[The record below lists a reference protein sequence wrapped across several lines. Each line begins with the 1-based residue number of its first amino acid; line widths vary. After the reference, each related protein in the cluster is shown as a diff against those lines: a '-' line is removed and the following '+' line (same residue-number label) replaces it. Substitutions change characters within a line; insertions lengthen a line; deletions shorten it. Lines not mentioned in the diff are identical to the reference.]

1 MKAIIEFTL
10 EDDELSDIELK
21 SKLLNKMVD
30 VCDDWLNGNG
40 VLLID
45 YINYEDDKETHIDSW
60 NIDKS
65 IN

>member
-10 EDDELSDIELK
+10 EDDELTDIELK

>member
-10 EDDELSDIELK
+10 VDDELTDIELK

-30 VCDDWLNGNG
+30 VCDEWLNGNG

>member
-1 MKAIIEFTL
+1 MKAVIEFTL
-10 EDDELSDIELK
+10 EDEELSDAELK
-21 SKLLNKMVD
+21 AKLLNKMVN
-30 VCDDWLNGNG
+30 VCDEWLNGTG